1 MMRRLTIRV
10 AALAL
15 AAIAPGLPAGAPVL
29 AKAPPAAKQ
38 PAALQRV
45 PLSIATKRGVRHFA
59 VEMART
65 ENEQARGLMFRTVVP
80 KGTGMLFPM
89 SPPRPA
95 GFWMKNTLIPLDMVF
110 IRADGTIA
118 RIAANTVPQSL
129 DVVDSGEPVV
139 AVLELAG
146 GAAAAQGIAANDRVR
161 WPGGPTGG

>member
-1 MMRRLTIRV
+1 MMLRLTIGV

-15 AAIAPGLPAGAPVL
+15 LAVAPRLPGAPAL
-29 AKAPPAAKQ
+29 AKASSSAKH
-38 PAALQRV
+38 AALRRV
-45 PLSIATKRGVRHFA
+45 PLSIVTKRGVRHFT
-59 VEMART
+59 VEMALT

-110 IRADGTIA
+110 IREDGTIA
-118 RIAANTVPQSL
+118 RVAANTVPQSL
-129 DVVDSGEPVV
+129 DVVDSGEPVA

-146 GAAAAQGIAANDRVR
+146 GAAAAQGITANDRVS
-161 WPGGPTGG
+161 WPGGPKGG

>member
-1 MMRRLTIRV
+1 MRRLAIGVAGIALAVV
-10 AALAL
+10 AA
-15 AAIAPGLPAGAPVL
+15 GLPIDVPAF
-29 AKAPPAAKQ
+29 AKVRPAAKQ

-45 PLSIATKRGVRHFA
+45 PLTITTRRGVRHFS

-65 ENEQARGLMFRTVVP
+65 ENEQARGLMFRTNVP

-95 GFWMKNTLIPLDMVF
+95 GFWMKNTLIPLDMLF

-146 GAAAAQGIAANDRVR
+146 GASAQQGIAANDRVS
-161 WPGGPTGG
+161 WPGGPKGG